1 MTREST
7 RHMKLICND
16 VILRLSHATI
26 ANFWSVNNRRLT
38 YKITLMVVLNFS
50 TLPFNKNF
58 CSSFCTDLD
67 FFSFFFFFFFFF
79 GGGGGVGR
87 CWGVGT
93 INLLMGSRGEGHG
106 RLSYTALWQ
115 TLNSHCE
122 QEIIFQIWVFRVF
135 RIVALWIKH
144 KSSIFNPSRPVHF
157 WKLYCNKN

>member
-67 FFSFFFFFFFFF
+67 FFSFFFFLFFFW
-79 GGGGGVGR
+79 GGGGGLG
-87 CWGVGT
+87 GVGGLGGWYYKPPNGVQGRRPWT
-93 INLLMGSRGEGHG
+93 I
-106 RLSYTALWQ
+106 
-115 TLNSHCE
+115 
-122 QEIIFQIWVFRVF
+122 
-135 RIVALWIKH
+135 
-144 KSSIFNPSRPVHF
+144 
-157 WKLYCNKN
+157 KLYSSLTNSKQSLWARNNFPNLSFPSFPNRSFMD